1 MTKDVQRQTF
11 QFNVPQNIRPYAA
24 RPVTPLGEASGLT
37 STPVSEYPSRENSP
51 GLEKTAEKRN
61 HGVNLYQYQ
70 PAMTWTHPS
79 AFAAACWTSNYS
91 NTQGVERE
99 SCVPKARTFKL
110 TEEKL
115 VNRRASVSKD
125 VEKQQR
131 VEKGEMSG
139 IGKENTLEEE
149 KDGKTTR

>member
-11 QFNVPQNIRPYAA
+11 QLKVPQNIRPYAA

-51 GLEKTAEKRN
+51 GPEKTAEKEN
-61 HGVNLYQYQ
+61 HEVNLYQYQ

-79 AFAAACWTSNYS
+79 AFAAARWTSNYS
-91 NTQGVERE
+91 STQGAERE
-99 SCVPKARTFKL
+99 TCVPAARTFKL
-110 TEEKL
+110 MEEKL
-115 VNRRASVSKD
+115 VSRKRSVSKD
-125 VEKQQR
+125 EEKH

-139 IGKENTLEEE
+139 TGKENTLKDV
-149 KDGKTTR
+149 KDGKTTD